1 MVTKGKS
8 HLPKTSRWYCAGVFL
23 GCYYSFA
30 LHSVL
35 SLSLSFS
42 RASKS
47 NKKTAN
53 ATGAAVQANSHD
65 VNQPGPVVALNDYN
79 EYITNL
85 LMVTT
90 S

>member
-8 HLPKTSRWYCAGVFL
+8 HLPKTSRWYCAG
-23 GCYYSFA
+23 C
-30 LHSVL
+30 L
-35 SLSLSFS
+35 SRMLLLFRTTLSALSLSFS

>member
-1 MVTKGKS
+1 VPVSFSDVITLS
-8 HLPKTSRWYCAGVFL
+8 HYTQCS
-23 GCYYSFA
+23 
-30 LHSVL
+30 L

-65 VNQPGPVVALNDYN
+65 VNQPRPVVALNDYN